1 MILYIIEYLNSAD
14 LSSSPTGLRPCSGNK
29 YTVNVQFQRK
39 LPKLRHCAL
48 HSLLSLVWWR
58 SRPPLWFAKTP
69 SNVFEKPTKQ
79 NLRKKHDLHQKS
91 PFWYSK
97 ICSYFSNSYISSTIS
112 LILPGGPAAATP
124 CPFFIRVCLD
134 LIFQVTSPNSACQ
147 SWQASFLFA
156 GLEILNHVWYICF
169 LSFNGKSPS

>member
-1 MILYIIEYLNSAD
+1 MILYIILEYLNSAV

-58 SRPPLWFAKTP
+58 SRPPSWFAKTP
-69 SNVFEKPTKQ
+69 SYVFEKPTKQ

-97 ICSYFSNSYISSTIS
+97 ISTIS
-112 LILPGGPAAATP
+112 LILRPAAATP
-124 CPFFIRVCLD
+124 YPFFIRVCLD
-134 LIFQVTSPNSACQ
+134 LIFQVTSPSSACLE
-147 SWQASFLFA
+147 SLQASFLFA
-156 GLEILNHVWYICF
+156 GLENLNHVWYICF